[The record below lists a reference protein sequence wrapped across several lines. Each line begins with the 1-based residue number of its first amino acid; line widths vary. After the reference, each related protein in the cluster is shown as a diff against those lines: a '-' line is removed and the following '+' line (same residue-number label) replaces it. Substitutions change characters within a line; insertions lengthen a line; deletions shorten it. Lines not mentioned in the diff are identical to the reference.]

1 MKVLKSTTAFIAL
14 CAFILTGWTSCNN
27 GGNKTKTETIKVGAV
42 IPLTGEVATYGESLK
57 KGFEMAV
64 AEDSGRF
71 EIVYEDSKAD
81 KNTGISAITKLISS
95 DKVKFVLSDATSGVT
110 LAIAPVAE
118 KNKVILFDAI
128 ATSDAIIKSGDYV
141 FRNAPSNYKQAI
153 KAAAFITGDLK
164 VRDIAIIFNQTDYG
178 VNLSDKFKSEL
189 KAQNITAL
197 YEAGYQDGTTDFKT
211 ILSKLKSSN
220 AKAVFVPGNYEE
232 TANMLKQA
240 RQMGITIPFVGTDGA
255 YSPKLIEIAGGATD
269 NFYLTMMGV
278 DVNNDMYK
286 NFVATYKAKYNSEP
300 DVFTSYGYEA
310 AKILFQSISKS
321 GNDANKVKQYLYS
334 NTFTSLTGDLKFDAD
349 GEVIRDY
356 AILHVSNSNFVPYK

>member
-1 MKVLKSTTAFIAL
+1 MKNVKFTTVSIAL
-14 CAFILTGWTSCNN
+14 CAIILTNCNN
-27 GGNKTKTETIKVGAV
+27 NSNQTKTEAIKVGAV

-57 KGFEMAV
+57 KGFDLAV
-64 AEDSGRF
+64 AEDSGKYQ
-71 EIVYEDSKAD
+71 IIYEDSRAD
-81 KNTGISAITKLISS
+81 KNTGISALTKLIGS
-95 DKVKFVLSDATSGVT
+95 DKVKFVLGDATSGVM
-110 LAIAPVAE
+110 LAIAPIAE

-128 ATSDAIIKSGDYV
+128 ATSDAIIISGDYV

-153 KAAAFITGDLK
+153 KAAAFITKDLK
-164 VRDIAIIFNQTDYG
+164 VKDIAIIYNQTDYG

-189 KAQNITAL
+189 KQQNIVAL

-211 ILSKLKSSN
+211 ILSKLKSTN

-240 RQMGITIPFVGTDGA
+240 KQMGITIPFIGTDGA
-255 YSPKLIEIAGGATD
+255 YSPKLIEIARSATD

-278 DVNNDMYK
+278 DVNNEMYK
-286 NFVATYKAKYNSEP
+286 SFISIYRAKYNTEP
-300 DVFTSYGYEA
+300 NVFTVYGYEA

-321 GNDANKVKQYLYS
+321 GNDADKVKQYLYTS
-334 NTFTSLTGDLKFDAD
+334 NFNSFTGVLKFDSD

-356 AILHVSNSNFVPYK
+356 VILKVSGNNFINY

>member
-1 MKVLKSTTAFIAL
+1 MKVLKVTKWIFAL
-14 CAFILTGWTSCNN
+14 YATILTGCSNS
-27 GGNKTKTETIKVGAV
+27 NKQTEREVIKVGAV

-64 AEDSGRF
+64 AESSGKF
-71 EIVYEDSKAD
+71 EIIYEDSKAD
-81 KNTGISAITKLISS
+81 KNTGISAINKLISS

-110 LAIAPVAE
+110 LAIAPIAE

-128 ATSDAIIKSGDYV
+128 ATSDEIIKSGDYV

-153 KAAAFITGDLK
+153 KAATFITEDLNVK
-164 VRDIAIIFNQTDYG
+164 DIGIIYNQTDYG
-178 VNLSDKFKSEL
+178 VNLSDKFKDEL
-189 KAQNITAL
+189 KVQNITVL

-240 RQMGITIPFVGTDGA
+240 KQLGITIPFIGTDGA
-255 YSPKLIEIAGGATD
+255 YSPKLIEIAGSATD

-278 DVNNDMYK
+278 DVNNEMFK
-286 NFVATYKAKYNSEP
+286 NFVITYKAKYNSEP
-300 DVFTSYGYEA
+300 DVFTAYGYEA
-310 AKILFQSISKS
+310 AKILFQSISKG
-321 GNDANKVKQYLYS
+321 GNDSDEVKKYLYTNS
-334 NTFTSLTGDLKFDAD
+334 FTSFTGQLVFDSD

-356 AILHVSNSNFVPYK
+356 VILKVIGNDFVNN

>member
-1 MKVLKSTTAFIAL
+1 MKPLNLKSLLIAFCVFGFL
-14 CAFILTGWTSCNN
+14 SCNN
-27 GGNKTKTETIKVGAV
+27 ENKESAKRTIKVGAV
-42 IPLTGEVATYGESLK
+42 IPLSGEVATYGESLR
-57 KGFEMAV
+57 KGFEIAV
-64 AEDSGRF
+64 AEDSGKF
-71 EIVYEDSKAD
+71 QIIYEDSKAD
-81 KNTGISAITKLISS
+81 KNTGISGINKLISQ
-95 DKVKFVLSDATSGVT
+95 DKVQFVFGDATSGVT

-118 KNKVILFDAI
+118 KNKVVLFDAI

-164 VRDIAIIFNQTDYG
+164 SNDIAIIYNQTDYG
-178 VNLSDKFKSEL
+178 VNLSDKFKTEL
-189 KAQNITAL
+189 KGKNIIPV

-255 YSPKLIEIAGGATD
+255 YSPKLIEIAAGATD

-278 DVNNDMYK
+278 DINNEMYK
-286 NFVATYKAKYNSEP
+286 NFMAAYKAKYNNEP
-300 DVFTSYGYEA
+300 DVFAAYGYEA
-310 AKILFQSISKS
+310 AKILFQAISKE
-321 GNDANKVKQYLYS
+321 GNNSDKVKQNLYS
-334 NTFTSLTGDLKFDAD
+334 TTFKSFTGDLKFDSD

-356 AILHVSNSNFVPYK
+356 VILKVVDGNFK

>member
-1 MKVLKSTTAFIAL
+1 MEVVKGTIKFIAL
-14 CAFILTGWTSCNN
+14 FTFIFAACTSCNLR
-27 GGNKTKTETIKVGAV
+27 GNKAKTSTIKIGAV

-57 KGFEMAV
+57 KGFEIAV
-64 AEDSGRF
+64 AEDSGRY

-153 KAAAFITGDLK
+153 KAAAFITGDLN
-164 VRDIAIIFNQTDYG
+164 VEDIAIIFNQTDYG

-189 KAQNITAL
+189 KAQKITAL

-232 TANMLKQA
+232 TANLLKQA
-240 RQMGITIPFVGTDGA
+240 REMGITIPFVGTDGA
-255 YSPKLIEIAGGATD
+255 YSPKLIEIAGSATE
-269 NFYLTMMGV
+269 NFYFTMMGV
-278 DVNNDMYK
+278 DASNEMYQNLVLK
-286 NFVATYKAKYNSEP
+286 YRAKYHSEP
-300 DVFTSYGYEA
+300 DIFTSYGYEA
-310 AKILFQSISKS
+310 AKILFQAISES
-321 GNDANKVKQYLYS
+321 GNDTEKVKSYFYS
-334 NTFTSLTGDLKFDAD
+334 TTFASLTGKLNFDQD

-356 AILHVSNSNFVPYK
+356 VILKVVNKSFTQ